1 MMQRLILLT
10 GALFLVAGCG
20 SPKKPGRGD
29 GGAFEW
35 PDGDVGDPP
44 DLSMPCEGT
53 LKCRQVSC
61 GEGVTTTL
69 SGKVY
74 IPSGKLP
81 LYNAIVYVPDAP
93 LEPFKPGVTCDKC
106 GAIASGKPIVTA
118 LTGADGS
125 FVLENVPA
133 GTNVPLVLQVGRWRR
148 RVIIPEVI
156 PCANNVLKDVDLQVG
171 SGEFVAIIGKSGS
184 GKSTLINMI
193 TGIDRPTRGEVV
205 VARTPVHTLSEGKLA
220 EWRGRNVGVIFQFF
234 QLLPT
239 LTVLENLMLP
249 MDFCNTY
256 NRRER
261 KTRAMQ
267 LLERVEL
274 VDQAY
279 KLPSALSGGQQQRV
293 AIARALAN
301 DPPLLVADEPTGN
314 LDSKTADSVFQLF
327 EQLVSQGKTIVMV
340 THDRDLA
347 QRVTR
352 TVIIADG
359 QIIEEYLARTFP
371 GLTEQQ
377 LVRVTRQVSRQTFAP
392 GETIIHAGAPPENFY
407 MITDGEVEVHL
418 RTPNGEEFIMAR
430 RGKGQYIGEIELL
443 RGGNSIA
450 TVAGAPLPSP
460 DALVDFDVVQKL
472 DAAPAADRE
481 LIALLQ

>member
-1 MMQRLILLT
+1 MRWKPTRADNGMTGNDGADTSTGRTHLI
-10 GALFLVAGCG
+10 
-20 SPKKPGRGD
+20 
-29 GGAFEW
+29 
-35 PDGDVGDPP
+35 
-44 DLSMPCEGT
+44 DL
-53 LKCRQVSC
+53 RQV
-61 GEGVTTTL
+61 L
-69 SGKVY
+69 KVY
-74 IPSGKLP
+74 QSAAG
-81 LYNAIVYVPDAP
+81 
-93 LEPFKPGVTCDKC
+93 PF
-106 GAIASGKPIVTA
+106 TA
-118 LTGADGS
+118 
-125 FVLENVPA
+125 
-133 GTNVPLVLQVGRWRR
+133 
-148 RVIIPEVI
+148 
-156 PCANNVLKDVDLQVG
+156 LKDVDLQVG
-171 SGEFVAIIGKSGS
+171 SGEFVAVIGKSGS

-193 TGIDRPTRGEVV
+193 TGIDRPTRGEVI
-205 VARTPVHTLSEGKLA
+205 VAGTPVHTLSEGKLA
-220 EWRGRNVGVIFQFF
+220 EWRGRHIGVIFQFF

-261 KTRAMQ
+261 KTRALA
-267 LLERVEL
+267 LLERVDL
-274 VDQAY
+274 VDQAN

-371 GLTEQQ
+371 GLSELQ
-377 LVRVTRQVSRQTFAP
+377 LVRVTRQVARQTFAP
-392 GETIIHAGAPPENFY
+392 GETIIQAGAPPANFY

-418 RTPNGEEFIMAR
+418 RTPNGEEFIVAR

-450 TVAGAPLPSP
+450 TVRAAMDQGAELAALDPQEFATAVAESAAARDAIDQVAGERLAETLPGLGRASP
-460 DALVDFDVVQKL
+460 
-472 DAAPAADRE
+472 
-481 LIALLQ
+481 